1 MRKPSWLIAPL
12 LLVALLGGCAVPVP
26 AASSNPVSDLIDL
39 IPWAKSVAGDAN
51 AQELEARIAEITAR
65 LPELDISDAE
75 RAEVAARLQTLGAA
89 RSADPADSAAHAAE
103 LNTILEE
110 LRTAVQ

>member
-1 MRKPSWLIAPL
+1 MRKPSRLIAPL
-12 LLVALLGGCAVPVP
+12 LLVAMLGGCAVPVP

-39 IPWAKSVAGDAN
+39 IPWAKSVAGYAT

-65 LPELDISDAE
+65 LPELDISEAK
-75 RAEVAARLQTLGAA
+75 RAEVADRLQTLGAA
-89 RSADPADSAAHAAE
+89 IAAEPTDTAAHAAE
-103 LNTILEE
+103 LNAILDE

>member
-39 IPWAKSVAGDAN
+39 IPWAKSVAGDAT
-51 AQELEARIAEITAR
+51 AQELQARIAEITAR
-65 LPELDISDAE
+65 LFELDISEAK

-89 RSADPADSAAHAAE
+89 VVAEPADSAAHAAE
-103 LNTILEE
+103 LNAILDE
-110 LRTAVQ
+110 LRAAAQ